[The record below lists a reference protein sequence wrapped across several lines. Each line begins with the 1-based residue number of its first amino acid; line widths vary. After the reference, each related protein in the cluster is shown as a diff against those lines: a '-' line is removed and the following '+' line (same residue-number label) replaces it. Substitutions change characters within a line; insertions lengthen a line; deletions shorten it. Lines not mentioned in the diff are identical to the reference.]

1 MGILSLIPTDF
12 FLCINLSLSPFT
24 SSSNETPPRTWAVP
38 QCCRAAHSL
47 LSGVLMSPSP
57 KTYPKAAFSPKKN
70 PHYCCSAPLWCWF
83 IIVSSP
89 KFPVSTYLTHF
100 KWAEQLLDKISEN
113 KIQNLNLNL
122 LSEIPF
128 EVYNWKKTRTQK
140 KKNPKWHKQTSNQTT
155 KNVGGEIK
163 PFTHFFSQ

>member
-57 KTYPKAAFSPKKN
+57 KTYPKAAFFPKKKN
-70 PHYCCSAPLWCWF
+70 HYCCSAPLWCWF

-113 KIQNLNLNL
+113 KIQNLNPNL

-128 EVYNWKKTRTQK
+128 EVYNWKKTRTQEK
-140 KKNPKWHKQTSNQTT
+140 KTPNDTNKPQTRQQ
-155 KNVGGEIK
+155 KMLGEK
-163 PFTHFFSQ
+163 